1 MIFCS
6 LGSQEW
12 YRRKEMTLGY
22 SEFGLQYSRVPNGFW
37 TNYKKYWGEPQ
48 PPASQILEAG
58 LTGYVAEAA
67 VPRFVSKNGNVNG
80 DRNWAEG
87 EAKKE
92 KMVDTDGYRQTYL
105 RVDQTCIGTD
115 CTKNSAYRNEFTP
128 LSNVREST
136 KEMIF
141 SDPCERYGD

>member
-80 DRNWAEG
+80 DRNWA
-87 EAKKE
+87 
-92 KMVDTDGYRQTYL
+92 
-105 RVDQTCIGTD
+105 
-115 CTKNSAYRNEFTP
+115 
-128 LSNVREST
+128 
-136 KEMIF
+136 
-141 SDPCERYGD
+141 